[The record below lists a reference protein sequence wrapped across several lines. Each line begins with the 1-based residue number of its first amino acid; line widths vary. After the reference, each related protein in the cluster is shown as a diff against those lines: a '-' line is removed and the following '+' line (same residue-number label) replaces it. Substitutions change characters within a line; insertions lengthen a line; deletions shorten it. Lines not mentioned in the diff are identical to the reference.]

1 MAAVARMEIEIPDDI
16 GECSHAL
23 SVFNQCQFHVNFC
36 RRLHAHRPKSDLPP
50 VVLTTIRSAWM

>member
-23 SVFNQCQFHVNFC
+23 SVFNHCQFHVNFC
-36 RRLHAHRPKSDLPP
+36 
-50 VVLTTIRSAWM
+50 